1 MALVSST
8 DLRLTHL
15 RFPFAVRVDALH
27 GAARLRDANARR
39 EVTPG
44 NPFVVP
50 AFAYF
55 DCDLLPAPGQS
66 TAITLQEV
74 PDDACPRM
82 TLATLPGCPCH
93 SEKHWSRALA
103 GEIFCLPGLPWNAA
117 LVAQRWEVTPRLVR
131 ARLFAEGEALGALL
145 REQRVAR
152 AVYLLASGSGVRT
165 EWLAAQVGL
174 GRAAA
179 LTSACANTLGPAAL
193 RLLEGNDERG
203 TSSGP
208 APRLHLAA

>member
-8 DLRLTHL
+8 DLRLSHL
-15 RFPFAVRVDALH
+15 RFPFAVRVDARH
-27 GAARLRDANARR
+27 GTARLRDANARR

-66 TAITLQEV
+66 TTITLQEV

-103 GEIFCLPGLPWNAA
+103 GEIFGLPRLPWNAA
-117 LVAQRWEVTPRLVR
+117 PVAQRWEVTPRLVR

-152 AVYLLASGSGVRT
+152 AVYLLAGFSDVRT

-174 GRAAA
+174 GSVAA
-179 LTSACANTLGPAAL
+179 LACACANTLGPAAL
-193 RLLEGNDERG
+193 SLLEPGDNRG
-203 TSSGP
+203 TPPGP
-208 APRLHLAA
+208 ASRMHLAA

>member
-82 TLATLPGCPCH
+82 TLAILPGCPCH

-131 ARLFAEGEALGALL
+131 ARLFAEGEALGVLL